1 MDVQAFNA
9 WLFEALSLEEPQGPL
24 PTSTEADSE
33 AVLTWDVTE
42 AEVNFKSFLEALKC
56 PAAHWPGISAQLVDD
71 MALKLEGQTAVES
84 EDQATALRSAALRAF
99 RWLIRGC
106 THGFSLLPGPSD
118 CRLQDVALQ
127 TIHQK
132 LAAEIGEVTDVSV
145 DVEETAKMVRLELR
159 GSLPESME
167 GKLPR
172 RHEIHAEHWQKL
184 KRLYKDKEDL
194 KDFPEKCWM
203 LLMRYRALFGP
214 HDEGAGWHM
223 ALTPSSFFHFGK
235 SLPAPGSFEC
245 NPPFED
251 GLMLKAVNCILQSL
265 HQEVKPLS
273 IALILPIWPGSPAM
287 ISALKSSFCR
297 GSIEIRGSS
306 HCYLNGRQHYCKPNH
321 MLLCQAEAR
330 GSLLV
335 VLQTL
340 LRIVV
345 ALEVVEWKLRNYAA
359 EIDWHIWGSSLA
371 PAVSVMCFLITPYMP
386 CMRDKHCFLDVASI
400 NQSDETLKERG
411 IYGLGGF
418 LKASKELRIMWS
430 PPYLSRLWCIFEVA
444 AYRMANPNGKISV
457 RPLFVEITVLASW
470 TGVLLTN
477 AFLNLTMA
485 FTTIGATF
493 GIFTLIIAM
502 VPLPNLHPGAWF
514 ALHLFAPWSLK
525 VNFQDE
531 LSEVPLDY
539 VSDTGDLYGPRPS
552 GDTFGWRC
560 AFAAGSNREHFS
572 DPVLDTQ
579 VALSCADAR
588 WELAVIGGRYYAQ
601 GSKPSRQVQV
611 ATAVLAILG
620 AFRASQLA
628 FASSWSASSWR
639 EDLVR
644 QKVLLGRGC
653 EALLRA
659 AEEGDAPATLWSP
672 GPVKLET
679 KAARRVQKLSE
690 RKHLQHDPLLVLVD
704 ETVKEEFKLLAV
716 QRLKQ
721 ERHAEVLHF

>member
-1 MDVQAFNA
+1 MACRGGCTAECRSYVALSELRKEFGQLWRSCWGHKQPAEAFNA

-33 AVLTWDVTE
+33 AVLTWVTLQIPFQWPYTEDVTE

-99 RWLIRGC
+99 RP
-106 THGFSLLPGPSD
+106 LLRSTLEEQLKNFL
-118 CRLQDVALQ
+118 RQLDVALQ

-184 KRLYKDKEDL
+184 KRLYKEDL

-223 ALTPSSFFHFGK
+223 ALTPSVFEALQQELKVTHELFASPLNCTLPSYCSLFKDTDAAFGSSGSFFHFGK

-335 VLQTL
+335 VLQNSAGTQL
-340 LRIVV
+340 WPLTSA
-345 ALEVVEWKLRNYAA
+345 ALQRLQDAWQPAKRQKTEKAA
-359 EIDWHIWGSSLA
+359 QTKAFESEKALSPKAALA
-371 PAVSVMCFLITPYMP
+371 P
-386 CMRDKHCFLDVASI
+386 
-400 NQSDETLKERG
+400 ER
-411 IYGLGGF
+411 I
-418 LKASKELRIMWS
+418 
-430 PPYLSRLWCIFEVA
+430 
-444 AYRMANPNGKISV
+444 
-457 RPLFVEITVLASW
+457 
-470 TGVLLTN
+470 
-477 AFLNLTMA
+477 
-485 FTTIGATF
+485 
-493 GIFTLIIAM
+493 
-502 VPLPNLHPGAWF
+502 
-514 ALHLFAPWSLK
+514 
-525 VNFQDE
+525 
-531 LSEVPLDY
+531 
-539 VSDTGDLYGPRPS
+539 
-552 GDTFGWRC
+552 
-560 AFAAGSNREHFS
+560 
-572 DPVLDTQ
+572 
-579 VALSCADAR
+579 
-588 WELAVIGGRYYAQ
+588 
-601 GSKPSRQVQV
+601 
-611 ATAVLAILG
+611 
-620 AFRASQLA
+620 
-628 FASSWSASSWR
+628 
-639 EDLVR
+639 
-644 QKVLLGRGC
+644 
-653 EALLRA
+653 
-659 AEEGDAPATLWSP
+659 
-672 GPVKLET
+672 
-679 KAARRVQKLSE
+679 
-690 RKHLQHDPLLVLVD
+690 
-704 ETVKEEFKLLAV
+704 
-716 QRLKQ
+716 
-721 ERHAEVLHF
+721 